1 MPLETFALD
10 QQPDSRNPLGMS
22 KFSLRRHSVRHFL
35 LLYCLLILVIAINV
49 QGILIGQVTMVVLA
63 AAALVITLVMAA
75 VITLIGIRSVAIE
88 IWIRRLGM
96 GDFEYRI
103 RPWGRDELSQTC
115 IALESLRQN
124 SIRAMQLDTIRDLSN
139 QLQDK
144 NNELEQALTDLRASQ
159 NRIISQQ
166 KLAELG
172 ELSSGVAHEMRNPL
186 QFIINF
192 TSSSVEVAAELE
204 GMLQRLEGAE
214 REDASELSRVLKDNM
229 ERVLHHGSRAN
240 SIVSAMMIF
249 DRGTGGGFRPVDL
262 NQLLARQVDLARQ
275 AMKAYEP
282 GFDVEV
288 NLELDPALEEVVVIP
303 EDIARVISNLTTNA
317 CESMAEKARLEGK
330 EYRPELKVVSLDE
343 DDIVTLLFQDN
354 GAGMTQ
360 DAMAK
365 MFNPFFTTRDSGRNT
380 GLGLSLVHEVIREHG
395 GDIEAESEPGKYT
408 RIKVRLPRRPE
419 NGERAASENLT

>member
-49 QGILIGQVTMVVLA
+49 QGIVIGQVTMIVLA

-103 RPWGRDELSQTC
+103 KPWGRDELSQTC

-124 SIRAMQLDTIRDLSN
+124 SIRAMQLDTIRDLSD

-249 DRGTGGGFRPVDL
+249 DRGTGGGFRPVGL
-262 NQLLARQVDLARQ
+262 NQLLATQVDLARQ

-282 GFDVEV
+282 GFDAEV

-343 DDIVTLLFQDN
+343 DDVVTLLFQDN

-408 RIKVRLPRRPE
+408 RIKVRLPKRPE
-419 NGERAASENLT
+419 NGE